1 MRAIIDCFKIEP
13 DVREMI
19 SLVGGGGK
27 TTTIFKL
34 AAALKQQNKKV
45 LITTTT
51 AVYNPEKELY
61 DNIVVLD
68 RGETV
73 EENWESGSI
82 TVLGRTISEENK
94 LLGVNREFID
104 NIYSRGLFDF
114 ILVEADG
121 SKRKPIKA
129 PDFHEPVIPS
139 FTSKTI
145 GVIGMDSLGKTIDED
160 TVHRPLIFSKVTN
173 REIGDIITEEVIV
186 KLVLSKDGLFKG
198 TPVASER
205 YLLLNKADNELQI
218 EQANEIAKK
227 LKEKGFQLNGIIA
240 GSMKNERIRS
250 I

>member
-173 REIGDIITEEVIV
+173 SKIGGIITEDTVVRLI
-186 KLVLSKDGLFKG
+186 LSKEGLFKG
-198 TPVASER
+198 TPVDSER
-205 YLLLNKADNELQI
+205 YLLLNKADSELQI
-218 EQANEIAKK
+218 RQANEIAEK
-227 LKEKGFQLNGIIA
+227 LKGIQLQLNGIIA
-240 GSMKNERIRS
+240 GSMKHERIRC